1 MKDVSEHIVD
11 LAYSALVFDSLEMK
25 EEVDTLEEKMDEYL
39 YLIRMNC
46 MLAARS
52 TEDAEQLS
60 GILQVASAAEGIS
73 DAASDI
79 ASIVGSKSKY
89 RLLLPMVLKD
99 ADESIQRIRIT
110 SDSCMV
116 SKKIGKLKVEEITG
130 TRIIAIKRRFVWR
143 YDIDGDVR
151 LLEDDILF
159 VRGVKDG
166 IDELRL
172 YAEKGAEWDSYRRE
186 VSS

>member
-1 MKDVSEHIVD
+1 
-11 LAYSALVFDSLEMK
+11 
-25 EEVDTLEEKMDEYL
+25 
-39 YLIRMNC
+39 
-46 MLAARS
+46 
-52 TEDAEQLS
+52 
-60 GILQVASAAEGIS
+60 
-73 DAASDI
+73 
-79 ASIVGSKSKY
+79 
-89 RLLLPMVLKD
+89 
-99 ADESIQRIRIT
+99 
-110 SDSCMV
+110 MV